1 MADTKQIQ
9 GAFLTYLQPG
19 DRVYRGLDTDFR
31 GAEERPEGTVL
42 FRGVFYDDEDQ
53 QQPYAIVKY
62 RGIQAPEVVFR
73 GGRNNLQPVDSTFED
88 MLGRKARGSDFR
100 GVAEDTVAS
109 LSERITAIE
118 DRLTNQLLTISEA
131 FRGMSADVVGGEAR
145 FSGLLQEQFQGVGH
159 DGASVV
165 NA

>member
-1 MADTKQIQ
+1 MADARHIQ
-9 GAFLTYLQPG
+9 SAFLAYLQPG

-53 QQPYAIVKY
+53 QQPYAVVKY
-62 RGIQAPEVVFR
+62 RGVEAPEVVFR
-73 GGRNNLQPVDSTFED
+73 GGRNHLQPVDSTFEE
-88 MLGRKARGSDFR
+88 MLGRKAQGDDFR
-100 GVAEDTVAS
+100 GVAGDTVES
-109 LSERITAIE
+109 
-118 DRLTNQLLTISEA
+118 LLTRVVALENRLDAQLKTVSEA
-131 FRGMSADVVGGEAR
+131 FRGLSADVAGGEAR
-145 FSGLLQEQFQGVGH
+145 FAGLLQEQFQGVG